1 MPDLELYLTVFSITR
16 FVLMIYDIF
25 IITYIKKQME
35 CE

>member
-16 FVLMIYDIF
+16 LVLMLYDIF
-25 IITYIKKQME
+25 IITYIKKQMV